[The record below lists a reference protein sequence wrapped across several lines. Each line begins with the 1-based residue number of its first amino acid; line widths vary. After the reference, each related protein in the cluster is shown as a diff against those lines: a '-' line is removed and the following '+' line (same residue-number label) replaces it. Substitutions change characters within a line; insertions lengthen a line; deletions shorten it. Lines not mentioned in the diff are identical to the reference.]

1 MNIFNDHS
9 TLDIDVLVR
18 GRRAPPRGGAVEDG
32 HGVGARLPSD
42 RDDVVVASPV
52 QRNGLF

>member
-1 MNIFNDHS
+1 MGIFIDYS
-9 TLDIDVLVR
+9 TLDIDVLIR
-18 GRRAPPRGGAVEDG
+18 GGRAPPRGGAVEDG

>member
-1 MNIFNDHS
+1 MGIFNDHF
-9 TLDIDVLVR
+9 TLDVNVLVR

-42 RDDVVVASPV
+42 RDDVVVAGPG